1 MTEPRVRQSTI
12 VRGLRRADA
21 ANYVGLGVNKF
32 DELVKDGRMPRPKKI
47 DGAIVWDIKMLDV
60 YFDALPE
67 TDNPQVD
74 SMGNPKRS

>member
-1 MTEPRVRQSTI
+1 MTQPRVRQTTI
-12 VRGLRRADA
+12 VRGLRRAEA

-47 DGAIVWDIKMLDV
+47 DGASVWDVAALDI

-67 TDNPQVD
+67 ADNPKVD
-74 SMGNPKRS
+74 SFGYPKK